1 MSRTGL
7 VLECS
12 EMLIS
17 VMKLAIKK
25 NKNKN
30 TCLATSSSLEK
41 PGPLYKL
48 PPTKAMSLT
57 NLVYLIKSHAVKI
70 YSYLVSGVVHLPHN
84 H

>member
-17 VMKLAIKK
+17 VMKLAVKK
-25 NKNKN
+25 TKQKK
-30 TCLATSSSLEK
+30 TFLAMSSSQEK

-57 NLVYLIKSHAVKI
+57 NLVYLIKSHAVKR
-70 YSYLVSGVVHLPHN
+70 YSYLVSSVVHLPHN